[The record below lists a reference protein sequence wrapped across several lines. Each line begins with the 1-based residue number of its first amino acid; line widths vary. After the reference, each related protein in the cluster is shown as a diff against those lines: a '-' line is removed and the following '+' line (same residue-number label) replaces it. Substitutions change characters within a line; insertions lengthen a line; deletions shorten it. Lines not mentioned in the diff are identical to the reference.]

1 MSVVHPPVSGAIRP
15 NEQIEP
21 VHVAA
26 LKRLAPRLESANGC
40 VSEHGGICSGAVIRY
55 RQGYRQIGRL
65 STDRDRR
72 RGERYGQNGAGIRTF
87 MIFRGRLWMGMW
99 WTNTRPFRRN
109 ISTWRQ
115 GK

>member
-21 VHVAA
+21 VHVAD

-72 RGERYGQNGAGIRTF
+72 RRMRYRQNGAENRQFID
-87 MIFRGRLWMGMW
+87 
-99 WTNTRPFRRN
+99 RN
-109 ISTWRQ
+109 SVGE
-115 GK
+115 GKSGSVSVDLG